1 MLDVMKRNN
10 HMPTYEVFLDLIQ
23 ASAKDPEWYE
33 PLFFKQVF
41 RRIIFFVLSMLYHE
55 YTGSCKERWSV
66 NVECFLLIKTHGID
80 FVKHPPFSNVLTC
93 T

>member
-33 PLFFKQVF
+33 PFFFKTSVQKNN
-41 RRIIFFVLSMLYHE
+41 FFCPVHAVS
-55 YTGSCKERWSV
+55 
-66 NVECFLLIKTHGID
+66 
-80 FVKHPPFSNVLTC
+80 
-93 T
+93 

>member
-33 PLFFKQVF
+33 PLFFNKCSEEY
-41 RRIIFFVLSMLYHE
+41 FFLSCPCCIMNILDPVRKD
-55 YTGSCKERWSV
+55 G
-66 NVECFLLIKTHGID
+66 L
-80 FVKHPPFSNVLTC
+80 
-93 T
+93 